1 MSNLRKFAFKQK
13 NKNSC
18 SHVFMSL
25 KIKGFLFNVKL
36 CQNGIYVNFFS

>member
-1 MSNLRKFAFKQK
+1 MSNLRKFTLKIK
-13 NKNSC
+13 SC

-36 CQNGIYVNFFS
+36 CQNGTNVSFFS